1 MVSADN
7 LNLDVL
13 ELIFAYLDQH
23 DLFHLCLVS
32 QNFLAAAT
40 PLLYRAIEWDLHGGG
55 RFLKPA
61 LRVSFPVY
69 PDTVKDENL
78 WS

>member
-13 ELIFAYLDQH
+13 ELIFAHLEQQ

-40 PLLYRAIEWDLHGGG
+40 PLLYRAIEYNLSQL
-55 RFLKPA
+55 LKPA
-61 LRVSFPVY
+61 LRVSFFFPV
-69 PDTVKDENL
+69 
-78 WS
+78 